1 MATRKPKSTPAA
13 DPKELAEKFAQKK
26 SGEARRREK
35 LEKLKQQDR
44 NKAKVSLEEVVI
56 PFLRKVQEQ
65 FHETT
70 HLPEDFLFGV
80 SQLDHNDHRPLG
92 VYFTL
97 AGATTVVISI
107 AANGIVAERMH
118 KTGARD
124 SAYPKEAKPVLKTHA
139 DLTEVNI
146 GKLISMMI
154 DEMPDESKQK
164 PVREAL
170 PSTQGEGA

>member
-1 MATRKPKSTPAA
+1 M
-13 DPKELAEKFAQKK
+13 
-26 SGEARRREK
+26 
-35 LEKLKQQDR
+35 
-44 NKAKVSLEEVVI
+44 
-56 PFLRKVQEQ
+56 
-65 FHETT
+65 
-70 HLPEDFLFGV
+70 
-80 SQLDHNDHRPLG
+80 
-92 VYFTL
+92 
-97 AGATTVVISI
+97 ISI